1 MSDDF
6 DDADTSDFFTIKE
19 HVGDLVIIAVNEF
32 TPKFPT
38 INGERD
44 TIHAEVVVVE
54 GKGADTRYGEALLFG
69 SKLVPQLRNKIGST
83 ILGRI
88 QLGDKQPGKNA
99 PYILEKATEQDKNKA
114 SKWVNVHGIV
124 ASTAPSAK
132 NVTGRTL
139 TSVAAG
145 DSANDEDIPF

>member
-1 MSDDF
+1 MSNDDF

-19 HVGDLVIIAVNEF
+19 HVGDLVIIAVNKF
-32 TPKFPT
+32 TPSFPT

-44 TIHAEVVVVE
+44 TIHAEVAIVE
-54 GKGADTRYGEALLFG
+54 GKGVDTRYGEALLFG

-83 ILGRI
+83 I
-88 QLGDKQPGKNA
+88 
-99 PYILEKATEQDKNKA
+99 
-114 SKWVNVHGIV
+114 V
-124 ASTAPSAK
+124 ASTAPNAK

-145 DSANDEDIPF
+145 APADDEDIPF

>member
-1 MSDDF
+1 MSNDF
-6 DDADTSDFFTIKE
+6 DDADTSDFFTIKD

-32 TPKFPT
+32 KPKFPT
-38 INGERD
+38 INGDRD
-44 TIHAEVVVVE
+44 TIVAEVAVVE
-54 GKGADTRYGEALLFG
+54 GKDADTRYSEALLFG

-83 ILGRI
+83 VLGRI

-99 PYILEKATEQDKNKA
+99 PYILEKASDSDKNKA
-114 SKWVNVHGIV
+114 SKWVNTHGIV
-124 ASTAPSAK
+124 ASTAPTAK

-145 DSANDEDIPF
+145 APADDEDIPY